1 MHTQLRWLAVEKNRG
16 QKRKKRLFSKD
27 VGKMHTQLLW
37 IAVENKG
44 GQKRKKR
51 LFSKDAGSMY
61 IQSLWIAVENKGGQ
75 KRKKR
80 LFSKCLLK
88 AEDIRDFEE
97 DRRNSCIDIEIQA
110 MELTL
115 KAFTLKVVNI
125 PWRNNNLSTLHTDP
139 PLSDQGQTI
148 IGVYLLVLGWL
159 SWFGNSLVMFV
170 LYRQRATLQSTDLL
184 TLNLAI
190 SDASISVFGYSRG
203 ILEIF
208 NIFKDDGYL
217 ITWIWT
223 CQVDGFFTLLFGLA
237 SINTL
242 TVISIT
248 RYIKGCHP
256 NKAHCISINTIA
268 VSLIC
273 IWTGGIF
280 WSVAPLLGWGSY
292 TDRGYGTCEVDW
304 SKANYSTIYKS
315 YIISILIFC
324 FFIPVM
330 IMLFSYISII
340 NTVKTTNAMSADGY
354 LTTRQRKMERD
365 VTRISI
371 VICTAFILAWS
382 PYAVVSM
389 WSAWGFHVPST
400 TSIITRLFAKSASFY
415 NPLIY
420 FSMSSKFR
428 KDILVLLPCAQ
439 EHSEVVHLQNIT
451 PKAEAPPPPEL
462 LPGQKLE
469 VKSAAAELNQSEHD
483 SDSGVNSPP
492 QTPPSDTQV
501 FHIDVPSYT
510 ETSEYWC
517 DRL

>member
-1 MHTQLRWLAVEKNRG
+1 ML
-16 QKRKKRLFSKD
+16 KRIP
-27 VGKMHTQLLW
+27 V
-37 IAVENKG
+37 
-44 GQKRKKR
+44 
-51 LFSKDAGSMY
+51 
-61 IQSLWIAVENKGGQ
+61 
-75 KRKKR
+75 
-80 LFSKCLLK
+80 
-88 AEDIRDFEE
+88 
-97 DRRNSCIDIEIQA
+97 
-110 MELTL
+110 
-115 KAFTLKVVNI
+115 KVVNI
-125 PWRNNNLSTLHTDP
+125 PWRNNNLSTLHVDP
-139 PLSDQGQTI
+139 PLSEQGETF
-148 IGVYLLVLGWL
+148 IGIYLLALGWL
-159 SWFGNSLVMFV
+159 SWFGNTLVIFV
-170 LYRQRATLQSTDLL
+170 LHRQRASLQPPDLL

-242 TVISIT
+242 TVISVT

-256 NKAHCISINTIA
+256 SKAHCLSMNTIC
-268 VSLIC
+268 VSLLC
-273 IWTGGIF
+273 IWTGAMF
-280 WSVAPLLGWGSY
+280 WSSAPLLGWGSY

-304 SKANYSTIYKS
+304 AKANYSTIHKS

-330 IMLFSYISII
+330 IMLSSYVSII
-340 NTVKTTNAMSADGY
+340 RTVKSTMSAGGFLSD
-354 LTTRQRKMERD
+354 RQRKVERD

-371 VICTAFILAWS
+371 VICTAFIMAWS

-400 TSIITRLFAKSASFY
+400 TSIVTRLFAKSASFY

-420 FSMSSKFR
+420 FGMSSKFR
-428 KDILVLLPCAQ
+428 QDVSVLLPCVKKRR
-439 EHSEVVHLQNIT
+439 EVVRLQHFKNIKA
-451 PKAEAPPPPEL
+451 KAEAPPPPPS
-462 LPGQKLE
+462 LPVYRQKEKYVIEEPKLAHE
-469 VKSAAAELNQSEHD
+469 

-492 QTPPSDTQV
+492 ETPPSEVLHDEL
-501 FHIDVPSYT
+501 PSHV
-510 ETSEYWC
+510 ETSEYWI

>member
-1 MHTQLRWLAVEKNRG
+1 MEIMV
-16 QKRKKRLFSKD
+16 
-27 VGKMHTQLLW
+27 
-37 IAVENKG
+37 KG
-44 GQKRKKR
+44 
-51 LFSKDAGSMY
+51 FP
-61 IQSLWIAVENKGGQ
+61 
-75 KRKKR
+75 
-80 LFSKCLLK
+80 
-88 AEDIRDFEE
+88 
-97 DRRNSCIDIEIQA
+97 
-110 MELTL
+110 
-115 KAFTLKVVNI
+115 LKVVNI

-139 PLSDQGQTI
+139 PLSEQGETI

-159 SWFGNSLVMFV
+159 SWFGNSLVMFI
-170 LYRQRATLQSTDLL
+170 LYRQRATLQPTDFL

-208 NIFKDDGYL
+208 NVFKDDGYL

-223 CQVDGFFTLLFGLA
+223 CQVDGFFTLMFGLA

-256 NKAHCISINTIA
+256 NKAYCISMNTIA
-268 VSLIC
+268 ISLIC
-273 IWTGGIF
+273 VWTGAMF

-304 SKANYSTIYKS
+304 SKANYSTIHKS

-330 IMLFSYISII
+330 IMLFSYVSII
-340 NTVKTTNAMSADGY
+340 NSVKNTNAMSADGS
-354 LTTRQRKMERD
+354 LTTRQRKVERD
-365 VTRISI
+365 VTGISI

-389 WSAWGFHVPST
+389 WSAWGFHVPNT
-400 TSIITRLFAKSASFY
+400 TSIVTRLFAKSASFY

-420 FSMSSKFR
+420 FGMSSKFR
-428 KDILVLLPCAQ
+428 KDVSVLLPCTR
-439 EHSEVVHLQNIT
+439 ERREVVRLRQFKNLK
-451 PKAEAPPPPEL
+451 PKAEASPAPAS
-462 LPGQKLE
+462 LPVYKLGVTFKE
-469 VKSAAAELNQSEHD
+469 GKLNTYNPD

-492 QTPPSDTQV
+492 HSPPCDPQEV
-501 FHIDVPSYT
+501 IHVDVPSHI
-510 ETSEYWC
+510 ETSQYWC

>member
-1 MHTQLRWLAVEKNRG
+1 M
-16 QKRKKRLFSKD
+16 
-27 VGKMHTQLLW
+27 
-37 IAVENKG
+37 
-44 GQKRKKR
+44 
-51 LFSKDAGSMY
+51 
-61 IQSLWIAVENKGGQ
+61 QSL
-75 KRKKR
+75 
-80 LFSKCLLK
+80 LK
-88 AEDIRDFEE
+88 SASIP
-97 DRRNSCIDIEIQA
+97 
-110 MELTL
+110 L
-115 KAFTLKVVNI
+115 KIVNI
-125 PWRNNNLSTLHTDP
+125 PWRNNNLSTLHTEP
-139 PLSDQGQTI
+139 PLSEQGETI

-170 LYRQRATLQSTDLL
+170 LYRQRATLQPTDFL

-256 NKAHCISINTIA
+256 NKACCISTNTIA

-273 IWTGGIF
+273 IWTGAAF
-280 WSVAPLLGWGSY
+280 WAGAPLLGWGSY

-304 SKANYSTIYKS
+304 AKANYSTIYKS

-324 FFIPVM
+324 FLVPVI

-340 NTVKTTNAMSADGY
+340 KTVKNTNALSTDGF
-354 LTTRQRKMERD
+354 LTSRQRKMERD

-389 WSAWGFHVPST
+389 WSAWGFHVPSM

-420 FSMSSKFR
+420 FGMSSKFR
-428 KDILVLLPCAQ
+428 KDISVLLPCTKEGRELVRLKHFKTFKPRADR
-439 EHSEVVHLQNIT
+439 
-451 PKAEAPPPPEL
+451 PAPPAIISI
-462 LPGQKLE
+462 QKRE
-469 VKSAAAELNQSEHD
+469 VKYAARELNQPNHD
-483 SDSGVNSPP
+483 SDSGVNSLPP
-492 QTPPSDTQV
+492 TPLSDTQEV
-501 FHIDVPSYT
+501 FRIDGPSHI
-510 ETSEYWC
+510 ETSEFWC

>member
-1 MHTQLRWLAVEKNRG
+1 M
-16 QKRKKRLFSKD
+16 
-27 VGKMHTQLLW
+27 
-37 IAVENKG
+37 
-44 GQKRKKR
+44 
-51 LFSKDAGSMY
+51 
-61 IQSLWIAVENKGGQ
+61 
-75 KRKKR
+75 
-80 LFSKCLLK
+80 
-88 AEDIRDFEE
+88 
-97 DRRNSCIDIEIQA
+97 EI
-110 MELTL
+110 TL
-115 KAFTLKVVNI
+115 KDFPVKVVNI
-125 PWRNNNLSTLHTDP
+125 PWRNNNLSNLNTDP
-139 PLSDQGQTI
+139 PLSEQGETL

-170 LYRQRATLQSTDLL
+170 LYRQRASLQSTDFL

-190 SDASISVFGYSRG
+190 SDASISIFGYSRG

-208 NIFKDDGYL
+208 NIFKDDGYV

-256 NKAHCISINTIA
+256 NKAYCISLNTIA
-268 VSLIC
+268 VSLIS
-273 IWTGGIF
+273 IWTGAMF
-280 WSVAPLLGWGSY
+280 WSVAPLLGWGSF

-304 SKANYSTIYKS
+304 SKANYSTIHKS

-330 IMLFSYISII
+330 IMLFSYVSII
-340 NTVKTTNAMSADGY
+340 NTVKSANAMSADGF
-354 LTTRQRKMERD
+354 LTSRQRKVERD

-371 VICTAFILAWS
+371 VICTAFIMAWS

-389 WSAWGFHVPST
+389 WSAWGFHVPNT

-420 FSMSSKFR
+420 FGMSSKFR
-428 KDILVLLPCAQ
+428 KDVSVLLPCAR
-439 EHSEVVHLQNIT
+439 ERRELVHLQNFKNIK
-451 PKAEAPPPPEL
+451 PKAEAPPPPA
-462 LPGQKLE
+462 PFPIQKLE
-469 VKSAAAELNQSEHD
+469 AYAPSSPD

-492 QTPPSDTQV
+492 QTPRTDPQEVFNTDLPS
-501 FHIDVPSYT
+501 HI
-510 ETSEYWC
+510 ETSQYWC
-517 DRL
+517 DRF